1 MINKIPHHKDFSEN
15 FYNLIDVNKLYID
28 LAIELNKE
36 ETNSLQEAINT
47 ILYDNGLV
55 DTIVND
61 KKFKYDMIS
70 HYEGFAKDAWDDS
83 YILSDYDLHH
93 FVLSFV
99 LDEVIFIDIGET
111 LCHNIISS
119 YANEKYNSEISE
131 MSIEMILQHDID
143 WCDTFKEVVDR
154 FKEGVDNILGK

>member
-1 MINKIPHHKDFSEN
+1 MIKKIPHHKDFSET

-36 ETNSLQEAINT
+36 ETDSLQEAINT
-47 ILYDNGLV
+47 ILYDN
-55 DTIVND
+55 DTVNTIIND
-61 KKFKYDMIS
+61 KRFSYDMIS
-70 HYEGFAKDAWDDS
+70 HYEKLAKSVWDDS
-83 YILSDYDLHH
+83 YILSDYDLQH

-119 YANEKYNSEISE
+119 YANEKYNSELSE
-131 MSIEMILQHDID
+131 LAIEMILQHDID
-143 WCDTFKEVVDR
+143 WCDTFKEVVAK

>member
-1 MINKIPHHKDFSEN
+1 MIKKIPHHKDFSEA
-15 FYNLIDVNKLYID
+15 FYNLIDINKLYID
-28 LAIELNKE
+28 LAVELEKE
-36 ETNSLQEAINT
+36 ETDSLQEAINT
-47 ILYDNGLV
+47 ILYDNDLV
-55 DTIVND
+55 NTIVND

-70 HYEGFAKDAWDDS
+70 HYEGFAKDAWDYS
-83 YILSDYDLHH
+83 HILSDYDLQH

-119 YANEKYNSEISE
+119 YANEKYNSELSE
-131 MSIEMILQHDID
+131 MNIEMILQHNID
-143 WCDTFKEVVDR
+143 WCDEFKCVVAK

>member
-1 MINKIPHHKDFSEN
+1 MIKKIPYHKDFSED

-28 LAIELNKE
+28 LAIKLKE
-36 ETNSLQEAINT
+36 EETYSLQEAINV
-47 ILYDNGLV
+47 ILYDENLV
-55 DTIVND
+55 NNLIND
-61 KKFKYDMIS
+61 KKFNYNMVS

-83 YILSDYDLHH
+83 HILSDYDLQH

-119 YANEKYNSEISE
+119 YANEKYNFEISE
-131 MSIEMILQHDID
+131 IAIEMILQHDID
-143 WCDTFKEVVDR
+143 WCDTFKEVVDK
-154 FKEGVDNILGK
+154 FKESVDNSFNK

>member
-1 MINKIPHHKDFSEN
+1 MIKKIPHHKDFSED

-28 LAIELNKE
+28 LAIELDRE
-36 ETNSLQEAINT
+36 ETDSLQVAIST
-47 ILYDNGLV
+47 ILYSN
-55 DTIVND
+55 DTVNNIIND
-61 KKFKYDMIS
+61 KKFKYSMIS
-70 HYEGFAKDAWDDS
+70 HYEGFAKDTWDDS
-83 YILSDYDLHH
+83 YVLSDYDLQH

-131 MSIEMILQHDID
+131 LTIEMILQHDID
-143 WCDTFKEVVDR
+143 WCDEFKCVVAK
-154 FKEGVDNILGK
+154 FKKSVDNIFNK